1 MLVSKYQ
8 LISKCQ
14 WLGSL
19 LYNGEECE
27 IFVQE
32 GAYIQI
38 YVVPSSELVKQD
50 LQCVG
55 TVFDHIV
62 IKRTE

>member
-1 MLVSKYQ
+1 MLVSKFRIYVK
-8 LISKCQ
+8 SE